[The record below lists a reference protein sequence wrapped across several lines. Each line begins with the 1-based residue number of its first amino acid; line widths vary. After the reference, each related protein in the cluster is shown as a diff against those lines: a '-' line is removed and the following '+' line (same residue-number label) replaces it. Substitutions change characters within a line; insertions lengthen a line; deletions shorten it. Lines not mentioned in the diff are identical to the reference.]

1 MQGAFL
7 FLSGTTG
14 NGGFRGIGRA
24 KAWRLQNRQKVRSAA
39 AAMIEFVFAHFAAKG
54 IAVHA

>member
-1 MQGAFL
+1 MQRAFL

-14 NGGFRGIGRA
+14 NGGFRGISRA
-24 KAWRLQNRQKVRSAA
+24 KAGVCRIGKKAQSAA